1 VPAARRRFLLVALA
15 GLSLYVAAVWA
26 VVLLRPAGGEGAF
39 VALGLPLT
47 SAFIFAHLLGLAA
60 GGLLWHGR
68 AVSGGTGIAV
78 RLATLYFALACLYA
92 FIGSLLM
99 SALVNAFLG

>member
-1 VPAARRRFLLVALA
+1 MPPARQRLLLVALA
-15 GLSLYVAAVWA
+15 VLSLYVAAVWA
-26 VVLLRPAGGEGAF
+26 FVLLRPDSGGAF

-68 AVSGGTGIAV
+68 AVAGGTGIAV
-78 RLATLYFALACLYA
+78 RLATLYFGLACLYA